1 MFIAESLTAG
11 QKKTKEKKEITLRQ
25 SMTTVVLN
33 LCRKLTENIE
43 IFHGKMMNALKF
55 LNVNI
60 SF

>member
-1 MFIAESLTAG
+1 
-11 QKKTKEKKEITLRQ
+11 
-25 SMTTVVLN
+25 MTTVVLS

-43 IFHGKMMNALKF
+43 IIHGKMMNALKF